1 MTKLMTKQRK
11 QNALV
16 EGIFSNILKEETWAQ
31 GAPNN
36 TIVTAEVKAINFE
49 AKQVVVYTGFKSD
62 SVIPFHEFKINGEDK
77 IPTIGDHITVIVKGI
92 DPKGCVIVSF
102 KEVKTKQ
109 RMEEVEKLF
118 IQKETIEGT
127 ILNKIKSGYYKNNS
141 FAVDLGFGIVGLIT
155 LDSYGET
162 HPGDKLMCR
171 IVSFSTKKLGIILAR
186 ENSGETGSS
195 NEKNYQ
201 QNTETFTEGE
211 QHTIRITEIKD
222 FGIIGEKIHNSSNRD
237 NKYNNSIF
245 VHGSELFFN
254 KRSRTATEIE
264 RSYHIGDEV
273 QVVSLRLDPI
283 KNRPV
288 YSIRSLLENLFLEF
302 QNYLKKE
309 KIIHIT
315 GSIIEKRNDS
325 FIVGIPFPYTNK
337 NNEITTQIFE
347 GRLYTKDLTWN
358 EKEIHN
364 LQRTLDV
371 GSSVTCKILD
381 FHPLMN
387 QISEG
392 YGFIPLSIK
401 HMTTDPFRWALE
413 NIQLG
418 QIYPCQFLEY
428 NDNYHGFLVNLIIN
442 NTNTDENI
450 TVIVRHKDLGTMNQV
465 KSGNKSHCKIIRIE
479 EQDRLF
485 FGSIKAAESDN
496 KDILLKEYE
505 SNNRQGTTTLG
516 NILDIKN
523 K

>member
-1 MTKLMTKQRK
+1 MKKQRRE
-11 QNALV
+11 APLL

-36 TIVTAEVKAINFE
+36 TIVTAEVKKINFE
-49 AKQVVVYTGFKSD
+49 SKQVVVYTGFKSD
-62 SVIPFHEFKINGEDK
+62 SFIPFHEFKINGEDK
-77 IPTIGDHITVIVKGI
+77 IPAIGDQITVIVKSI
-92 DPKGCVIVSF
+92 DPNTGYVVSSF

-118 IQKETIEGT
+118 TQKETIEGT
-127 ILNKIKSGYYKNNS
+127 ILYKIKSAYYKNNS
-141 FAVDLGFGIVGLIT
+141 FAVDLGFGIIGLIT
-155 LDSYGET
+155 LDTYGET
-162 HPGDKLMCR
+162 HPGDKIVCR
-171 IVSFSTKKLGIILAR
+171 IVNFSHKKLGIILVK
-186 ENSGETGSS
+186 ENTNEGITGGEKT
-195 NEKNYQ
+195 YQ
-201 QNTETFTEGE
+201 QNTESFVEGE
-211 QHTIRITEIKD
+211 QQVIRITEIKD
-222 FGIIGEKIHNSSNRD
+222 FGIIGEKINYTNNRD

-254 KRSRTATEIE
+254 KRSRTAAEIE

-273 QVVSLRLDPI
+273 TVVSLRLDPI

-288 YSIRSLLENLFLEF
+288 YSIRNLFDSLFTEF

-309 KIIHIT
+309 KITNIT
-315 GSIIEKRNDS
+315 GNIIEKRNDS
-325 FIVGIPFPYTNK
+325 FIIGIPFPYTNK
-337 NNEITTQIFE
+337 NNEVVPQIFE

-358 EKEIHN
+358 EKEINN

-371 GSSVTCKILD
+371 GSTVTCKLLD
-381 FHPLMN
+381 FTPLMS

-392 YGFIPLSIK
+392 YGFIPLSMK
-401 HMTTDPFRWALE
+401 HMIPDPFKWALE

-428 NDNYHGFLVNLIIN
+428 NEHYHGFLVSLSSN

-450 TVIVRHKDLGTMNQV
+450 TVIVRHKDLGTIGQA
-465 KSGNKSHCKIIRIE
+465 KAGNKSHCKIIRIE

-496 KDILLKEYE
+496 KDTLLKEYE
-505 SNNRQGTTTLG
+505 SNNKQGTTTLG
-516 NILDIKN
+516 HILDIKN